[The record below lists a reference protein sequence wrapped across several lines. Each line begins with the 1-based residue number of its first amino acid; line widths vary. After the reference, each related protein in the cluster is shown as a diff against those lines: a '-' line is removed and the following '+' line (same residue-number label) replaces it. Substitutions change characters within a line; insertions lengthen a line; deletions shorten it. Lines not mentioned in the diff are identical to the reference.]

1 MVDVGGSGGAGR
13 SAVVID
19 CWVVIDAEPT
29 HGVLMMHVIRPR
41 RRRSCRRIALVLGP
55 LLRYIGTDAATVWV
69 ETGAPATVT
78 VSIRSAVAP
87 GAEPGG
93 HHSGSEQDSNE
104 QDSGETGTEK
114 CWSANT
120 FQVSGHHYALVVV
133 DGLSS
138 GASYSYQV
146 KLGESTVWPEPDS
159 PFPAPTIR
167 TIDPERPTK
176 LLFGSCRTTVPHD
189 AEGNRTNG
197 VDALRTLAL
206 ALARGHERWPDL
218 VAFLGDQVYADET
231 SDAMRD
237 FIATRRSLDEPPGEE
252 IKDYTE
258 YCHLYQL
265 AWSDPANRWL
275 LSTVPSCMIFDDHD
289 IRDDWNTSYD
299 WHVEIN
305 KTQWW
310 HQRLMGGL
318 AAYWVYQHL
327 GNLSPEQLSTDPVF
341 GPVLTAGPGEHL
353 DLTDAVFELMERVD
367 RNPDVYRWSYRRE
380 LGDSRLVMVDSRAA
394 RVLEPQ
400 RRSMLSPGELDWLR
414 QQLRLDS
421 DPQHRPRHLLIGT
434 SLPFLLPPGMHDLEA
449 IDETVAS
456 GVYGKVPAALAE
468 KLRRSLD
475 MEHWAA
481 FTSGFD
487 EVADMVLAVAR
498 GDRGPI
504 PATVTFL
511 SGDVHNSY
519 LAEVLDAARYG
530 AKSRIVQAVCSP
542 IHNPMPRAVR
552 VLMSLFARGLVRPMR
567 FVAGRSKRVPD
578 PEFPWTVTE
587 GPWFDN
593 CLAELSVHGSGL
605 RMVWRGGE
613 VRDGDQANPAL
624 VEVGRAGF
632 VGWSG

>member
-1 MVDVGGSGGAGR
+1 MSSDP
-13 SAVVID
+13 
-19 CWVVIDAEPT
+19 AETAAATESP
-29 HGVLMMHVIRPR
+29 
-41 RRRSCRRIALVLGP
+41 LVLGP
-55 LLRYIGTDAATVWV
+55 LLRYIGTTAATIWV
-69 ETGAPATVT
+69 ETHAPATVT
-78 VSIRSAVAP
+78 VSLRSQSATGEHQH
-87 GAEPGG
+87 GAEPAG
-93 HHSGSEQDSNE
+93 HRSGSEADGDKQ
-104 QDSGETGTEK
+104 
-114 CWSANT
+114 WSAST
-120 FQVSGHHYALVVV
+120 FQVSGHHYAVVVV
-133 DGLSS
+133 DGLSP

-146 KLGESTVWPEPDS
+146 KLDESTVWPEPDS
-159 PFPAPTIR
+159 RFPAPVIR
-167 TIDPERPTK
+167 TIDRDRPTK

-206 ALARGHERWPDL
+206 ALARGDEQWPDL

-237 FIATRRSLDEPPGEE
+237 FIAARRSLDEPPGEE

-327 GNLSPEQLSTDPVF
+327 GNLSPQELSADPVF
-341 GPVLTAGPGEHL
+341 GPVLAAPGEHL
-353 DLTDAVFELMERVD
+353 DLTDGVFELMDRVD

-394 RVLEPQ
+394 RVLEPA

-414 QQLRLDS
+414 EQLRLE
-421 DPQHRPRHLLIGT
+421 PEPGHRPRHLLIGT

-449 IDETVAS
+449 IDETLAS
-456 GVYGKVPAALAE
+456 GAYGKLPAALGE

-481 FTSGFD
+481 FNSGFD
-487 EVADMVLAVAR
+487 EVFDLVLAVAR
-498 GDRGPI
+498 GERGPI

-519 LAEVLDAARYG
+519 LAEVIDAAQYD

-542 IHNPMPRAVR
+542 IRNPMPRVVR

-567 FVAGRSKRVPD
+567 FVARHSKRVPD
-578 PEFPWTVTE
+578 PRYPWTVTE

-624 VEVGRAGF
+624 VEIGRAGI